1 MRKEQQQQQLNDVVR
16 CRPSSDMFVCDKFR
30 VDGNGKVSRQQ
41 VHERCLIIIGVD
53 MVIYI

>member
-1 MRKEQQQQQLNDVVR
+1 
-16 CRPSSDMFVCDKFR
+16 MFVCDKFR